1 MKLAV
6 IGDPVAHSRSPEIH
20 RRLLREAGIDGS
32 YETIRVRAGETAS
45 ALQRLA
51 DEGFT
56 GCNVTSPL
64 KEEAAAACD
73 ELSPLAQRIGAVNT
87 IAFARGTFGTTTDG
101 IGATAALRAR
111 MGALSGREILVLGTG
126 PTARATIAQLCDDVV
141 RLWLWGRD
149 RAKVEA
155 LCAQFGCLAHVKG
168 AHFAGAVFSAL
179 APDARLPAE
188 IAATLARAPLV
199 VDANYGERA
208 TLGSQLG
215 RDIVDGSEMLEAQAR
230 ASFAVWLE
238 RTAAAF
244 GRQPDPK

>member
-32 YETIRVRAGETAS
+32 YEAIRVRAGGTES

-51 DEGFT
+51 DEGYT

-73 ELSPLAQRIGAVNT
+73 ELSPLSQRIGAVNT
-87 IAFARGTFGTTTDG
+87 IAFGRGAFGTTTDG

-111 MGALSGREILVLGTG
+111 LGPLSGREILVLGTG
-126 PTARATIAQLCDDVV
+126 PTAMAAIAQLSDDIV

-149 RAKVEA
+149 GAKVEA
-155 LCAQFGCLAHVKG
+155 LCAQFGCLAYAQG
-168 AHFAGAVFSAL
+168 ADFEGAVFSAL
-179 APDARLPAE
+179 APYARLPAE
-188 IAATLARAPLV
+188 IAATLARSPLV

-208 TLGSQLG
+208 TLGAQLG
-215 RDIVDGSEMLEAQAR
+215 RDVVDGSEMLEAQAR
-230 ASFAVWLE
+230 ASFGIWL
-238 RTAAAF
+238 
-244 GRQPDPK
+244 G